1 MTRASETW
9 DPDVAA
15 AMAASAFTARGAV
28 DMTDRAFIDAARA
41 RGPVPDSVD
50 GVEISETTVPAS
62 DGHQVTVRVYRPT
75 TPHPARPA
83 YVLFHGGGWSFGSL
97 ETEHPRCLE
106 LTRRC
111 GAVGVSVDFR
121 MAPDVPAETI
131 LDDCWSAVRWTAAR
145 QDVDP
150 ARVVV
155 TGSSAGGAL
164 ALSMAQLGR
173 DRGDVVPAL
182 ALALY
187 PNTDDREHPSRVAP
201 AFPVITGEQ
210 VAQVV
215 ANVRQGRPDDPAYV
229 FPNRT
234 ADLAGLCPTFLVV
247 AGNDPLRDEAL
258 EYARRLVD
266 ADVAVELHLL
276 PGVPHAFDG
285 IAPQGAMTRIAYDL
299 MCAAFDRAVG

>member
-1 MTRASETW
+1 MTRASETF
-9 DPDVAA
+9 DTDVAA
-15 AMAASAFTARGAV
+15 AMGASAFTARDAV
-28 DMTDRAFIDAARA
+28 DMTDRGFITAARA
-41 RGPVPDSVD
+41 RGPVPDPVD
-50 GVEISETTVPAS
+50 GVDISETVLPAS

-121 MAPDVPAETI
+121 LAPDVPAETI

-145 QDVDP
+145 EDVDP

-155 TGSSAGGAL
+155 TGISAGGAL

-201 AFPVITGEQ
+201 AFPVITGRQ

-215 ANVRQGRPDDPAYV
+215 ANVRQGRADDPAYV
-229 FPNRT
+229 FPHRT

-266 ADVAVELHLL
+266 ADVPVELHLL
-276 PGVPHAFDG
+276 PGVPHAFDA
-285 IAPQGAMTRIAYDL
+285 IAPQGRMTRIAYDL

>member
-1 MTRASETW
+1 MTRASQTW
-9 DPDVAA
+9 DPDLAA
-15 AMAASAFTARGAV
+15 AMGASAFTGRAV
-28 DMTDRAFIDAARA
+28 DMTDRTFIDAARA
-41 RGPVPDSVD
+41 RGPVPDSVE
-50 GVEISETTVPAS
+50 GVEISETTVPAP
-62 DGHQVTVRVYRPT
+62 DGHEITVRVYRPT
-75 TPHPARPA
+75 TPAPGRPA

-111 GAVGVSVDFR
+111 GAVGVNVDFR
-121 MAPDVPAETI
+121 MAPDVPAET
-131 LDDCWSAVRWTAAR
+131 LLADCWAAVAWTAAR
-145 QDVDP
+145 DDVD
-150 ARVVV
+150 ADKLVV

-164 ALSMAQLGR
+164 ALSMAQIGR

-201 AFPVITGEQ
+201 AFPVINGEQ

-215 ANVRQGRPDDPAYV
+215 ANVRQGRTDDPAYV

-234 ADLAGLCPTFLVV
+234 ADLAGLCPTFLAV

-258 EYARRLVD
+258 EYTRRLVD
-266 ADVAVELHLL
+266 ADVPVELHLL
-276 PGVPHAFDG
+276 PGVPHAFDA
-285 IAPQGAMTRIAYDL
+285 IAPAAAPTRTAYDL
-299 MCAAFDRAVG
+299 MCAAFDRAVSA

>member
-9 DPDVAA
+9 DSDVAA
-15 AMAASAFTARGAV
+15 AMGASAFTARGAV
-28 DMTDRAFIDAARA
+28 DMTDPAFIAAARA
-41 RGPVPDSVD
+41 RGPVPESVE

-75 TPHPARPA
+75 TPSAQRPA

-145 QDVDP
+145 EDVDP
-150 ARVVV
+150 TRVVV

-201 AFPVITGEQ
+201 AFPVISGAQ

-215 ANVRQGRPDDPAYV
+215 ANVRQGRTDDP
-229 FPNRT
+229 PTSSRT
-234 ADLAGLCPTFLVV
+234 GRRTSPASARPSWWWPATTRCATRRWRTPAGWWTPTCRSSCTCCPASRTPSTASPRR
-247 AGNDPLRDEAL
+247 AG
-258 EYARRLVD
+258 
-266 ADVAVELHLL
+266 
-276 PGVPHAFDG
+276 
-285 IAPQGAMTRIAYDL
+285 
-299 MCAAFDRAVG
+299 

>member
-1 MTRASETW
+1 MRASDSW
-9 DPDVAA
+9 DTEVAA
-15 AMAASAFTARGAV
+15 AMGASAFTARGGV
-28 DMTDRAFIDAARA
+28 DMTDPAFIAAARA
-41 RGPVPDSVD
+41 RGTVPESVE
-50 GVEISETTVPAS
+50 GVEISETTVTAP
-62 DGHQVTVRVYRPT
+62 DGHEVTVRVYRPT
-75 TPHPARPA
+75 SPAPTHPA

-145 QDVDP
+145 EDVDP
-150 ARVVV
+150 GRVVV
-155 TGSSAGGAL
+155 TGTSAGGAL

-201 AFPVITGEQ
+201 AFPVISGEQ

-215 ANVRQGRPDDPAYV
+215 RNVRQGRTDDPAHI

-266 ADVAVELHLL
+266 ADVPVELHLL

-285 IAPQGAMTRIAYDL
+285 IAPRARVTRTAYDL

>member
-1 MTRASETW
+1 VIRASQTW
-9 DPDVAA
+9 QPDVRAV
-15 AMAASAFTARGAV
+15 MEASPFLGRAEV
-28 DMTDRAFIDAARA
+28 DMTDPEFIAAARA
-41 RGPVPDSVD
+41 RGPVPESVD
-50 GVEISETTVPAS
+50 GVQITETTIPS
-62 DGHQVTVRVYRPT
+62 TDGHQITVRVYRPT
-75 TPHPARPA
+75 TPAPGRPA

-97 ETEHPRCLE
+97 DTEHPRCLE

-131 LDDCWSAVRWTAAR
+131 LADCWTAVLWTAAR
-145 QDVDP
+145 GDVD
-150 ARVVV
+150 ADKLVV

-173 DRGDVVPAL
+173 DAGDVVPAL

-187 PNTDDREHPSRVAP
+187 PNTDDRPHPSRLSP
-201 AFPVITGEQ
+201 AFPVISGTQ
-210 VAQVV
+210 VDHVV
-215 ANVRQGRPDDPAYV
+215 ANVRQGRTDDPAHV

-247 AGNDPLRDEAL
+247 AGHDPLRDEAL

-266 ADVAVELHLL
+266 ADVPVELHLL

-285 IAPQGAMTRIAYDL
+285 IAPDSAATRTAYDL